1 MPMVKVSWIAGRS
14 AEQKKQV
21 AARITE
27 AVAEIGGVSAKN
39 VWVVFDDVDPQDW
52 AIDGRLVADS

>member
-14 AEQKKQV
+14 TEQKKQV

-27 AVAEIGGVSAKN
+27 AVAEIGGVSAKS